1 MDIQLQEII
10 ELKGILVLESNL
22 HIGSGKL
29 EMHIGGTDNPIIK
42 HPHTQEPYIP
52 GSSIKG
58 KIRSLLEL
66 KTGVAASAY
75 RINPNS
81 GGIAGLETYLKED
94 SPKEDSSKVASILK
108 IFGFSGS
115 DKSDSSRD
123 GEIGRSL
130 GPTRAS
136 FADCYLNAD
145 WLDRAVENMWP
156 LAVEKQ
162 ETAIDRI
169 SGTAKTGSLRQTEMV
184 PAGAEFDFRV
194 TFKVFKDSDRKLLE
208 MLKEGI
214 ELLQKDAIG
223 GSGSRGYGRIRIKD
237 LIEV

>member
-1 MDIQLQEII
+1 MEIKLQKIV
-10 ELKGILVLESNL
+10 ELKGTLVLESNL
-22 HIGSGKL
+22 HIGSGNL

-66 KTGVAASAY
+66 KTGVAAKAY
-75 RINPNS
+75 NN
-81 GGIAGLETYLKED
+81 GGIADINTYLIDK
-94 SPKEDSSKVASILK
+94 SSDTAAILK

-115 DKSDSSRD
+115 DKTGNDNKA
-123 GEIGRSL
+123 EIAKSL

-136 FADCYLNAD
+136 FADCYLNKEWKDEAI
-145 WLDRAVENMWP
+145 ENLWP
-156 LAVEKQ
+156 LSVEKQ

-169 SGTAKTGSLRQTEMV
+169 AGTAKKGSLRQTEMV
-184 PAGAEFDFRV
+184 PAGAKFDFRV
-194 TFKVFKDSDRKLLE
+194 TFKIFEDSDIELLE

-214 ELLQKDAIG
+214 ELMQKDAIG
-223 GSGSRGYGRIRIKD
+223 GYGSRGYGRIKID
-237 LIEV
+237 NLHEEA

>member
-1 MDIQLQEII
+1 MEIKLQKIV
-10 ELKGILVLESNL
+10 ELKGTLVLESNL
-22 HIGSGKL
+22 HIGSGNL

-66 KTGVAASAY
+66 SKGVAAKAY
-75 RINPNS
+75 NN
-81 GGIAGLETYLKED
+81 GGIADIDTYLIDE
-94 SPKEDSSKVASILK
+94 SPETAAILK

-115 DKSDSSRD
+115 DKIGNSDKAQKAKA
-123 GEIGRSL
+123 L

-136 FADCYLNAD
+136 FADCYLNKE
-145 WLDRAVENMWP
+145 WKNEAVENLWP
-156 LAVEKQ
+156 LSIEKQ

-169 SGTAKTGSLRQTEMV
+169 AGTAKKGSLRQTEMV
-184 PAGAEFDFRV
+184 PAGAKFDFRV
-194 TFKVFKDSDRKLLE
+194 TFKIFEDSDIKLLE

-214 ELLQKDAIG
+214 ELMQKDAIG
-223 GSGSRGYGRIRIKD
+223 GYGSRGYGRIRIED
-237 LIEV
+237 LKEA

>member
-1 MDIQLQEII
+1 MEIKLQRIV
-10 ELKGILVLESNL
+10 ELKGTLILESNL
-22 HIGSGKL
+22 HIGSGNL

-66 KTGVAASAY
+66 KTGVASKAY
-75 RINPNS
+75 NHDSKS
-81 GGIAGLETYLKED
+81 GGIADINTYLIDEN
-94 SPKEDSSKVASILK
+94 PQTAAILK

-115 DKSDSSRD
+115 DKTGNNDKVQKAKA
-123 GEIGRSL
+123 L

-136 FADCYLNAD
+136 FADCYLNEE
-145 WLDRAVENMWP
+145 WKKEAVENLWP
-156 LAVEKQ
+156 LSIEKQ

-169 SGTAKTGSLRQTEMV
+169 AGTAKKGSLRQTEMV
-184 PAGAEFDFRV
+184 PAGAKFDFRV
-194 TFKVFKDSDRKLLE
+194 TFKIFDNSDEELLK

-214 ELLQKDAIG
+214 ELMQKDAIG
-223 GSGSRGYGRIRIKD
+223 GSGSRGYGRVRIEN
-237 LIEV
+237 LHEA

>member
-1 MDIQLQEII
+1 MEIKLQKIV
-10 ELKGILVLESNL
+10 ELKGTLVLESNL
-22 HIGSGKL
+22 HIGSGNL

-66 KTGVAASAY
+66 KTGVAADSY
-75 RINPNS
+75 NKNPNG
-81 GGIAGLETYLKED
+81 GGIADFKSYLD
-94 SPKEDSSKVASILK
+94 TNSKQTASILK

-115 DKSDSSRD
+115 DKSATSDEGKKAR
-123 GEIGRSL
+123 EL

-136 FADCYLNAD
+136 FADCNLNKE
-145 WLDRAVENMWP
+145 WKEMAVENMWP

-169 SGTAKTGSLRQTEMV
+169 SGTAKSRSLRQTEMV
-184 PAGAEFDFRV
+184 PAGAKFDFRV
-194 TFKVFKDSDRKLLE
+194 TFKIFEDSDKELLN

-223 GSGSRGYGRIRIKD
+223 GYGSRGYGRIRIEG
-237 LIEV
+237 LTEE

>member
-1 MDIQLQEII
+1 MELKLQEIV
-10 ELKGILVLESNL
+10 ELKGKLVLESNL
-22 HIGSGKL
+22 HIGSGNL

-58 KIRSLLEL
+58 KLRSILEL
-66 KTGVAASAY
+66 RTGVAARAY
-75 RINPNS
+75 TADDKS
-81 GGIAGLETYLKED
+81 GGIANFKQYENEKEE
-94 SPKEDSSKVASILK
+94 KEKKNIADILK

-115 DKSDSSRD
+115 DKTGNNDSAKKARD
-123 GEIGRSL
+123 L

-136 FADCYLNAD
+136 FADCFLNKEWKEKAID
-145 WLDRAVENMWP
+145 NLWP

-169 SGTAKTGSLRQTEMV
+169 SGTAKKGTLRQTEMV

-194 TFKVFKDSDRKLLE
+194 TFKILQDSDKELITILKDGLKLLE
-208 MLKEGI
+208 R
-214 ELLQKDAIG
+214 DAIG
-223 GSGSRGYGRIRIKD
+223 GNGSRGYGRFRIENLK
-237 LIEV
+237 EE

>member
-1 MDIQLQEII
+1 MEIKLQKIV
-10 ELKGILVLESNL
+10 ELKGTLVLESNL
-22 HIGSGKL
+22 HIGSGNL

-66 KTGVAASAY
+66 SKGVAAKAY
-75 RINPNS
+75 NN
-81 GGIAGLETYLKED
+81 GGIADISTYLIDE
-94 SPKEDSSKVASILK
+94 SPDTAAILK

-115 DKSDSSRD
+115 DKIGNSDKAQKAKA
-123 GEIGRSL
+123 L

-136 FADCYLNAD
+136 FADCYLNKKWKDEAI
-145 WLDRAVENMWP
+145 ENLWP
-156 LAVEKQ
+156 LSIEKQ

-169 SGTAKTGSLRQTEMV
+169 AGTAKKGSLRQTEMV
-184 PAGAEFDFRV
+184 PAGAKFDFRV
-194 TFKVFKDSDRKLLE
+194 TFKIFEDSDIKLLE

-214 ELLQKDAIG
+214 ELMQKDAIG
-223 GSGSRGYGRIRIKD
+223 GYGSRGYGRIRIED
-237 LIEV
+237 LKEA

>member
-1 MDIQLQEII
+1 MEIKLQKIV
-10 ELKGILVLESNL
+10 ELKGTLVLESNL
-22 HIGSGKL
+22 HIGSGNL

-66 KTGVAASAY
+66 KTGVASKSY
-75 RINPNS
+75 NNNTNG
-81 GGIAGLETYLKED
+81 GGIADINTYMIDESTET
-94 SPKEDSSKVASILK
+94 AAILK

-115 DKSDSSRD
+115 DKTGNSDKAQKAKA
-123 GEIGRSL
+123 L

-136 FADCYLNAD
+136 FADCYLNKEWKDEAI
-145 WLDRAVENMWP
+145 ENLWP
-156 LAVEKQ
+156 LSIEKQ

-169 SGTAKTGSLRQTEMV
+169 AGTAKKGSLRQTEMV
-184 PAGAEFDFRV
+184 PAGAKFDFRV
-194 TFKVFKDSDRKLLE
+194 TFKIFEDSDMKLLE

-214 ELLQKDAIG
+214 ELMQKDAIG
-223 GSGSRGYGRIRIKD
+223 GYGSRGYGRIRIEN
-237 LIEV
+237 LHEA

>member
-1 MDIQLQEII
+1 MEIKLQKIV
-10 ELKGILVLESNL
+10 ELKGTLVLESNL
-22 HIGSGKL
+22 HIGSGNL

-66 KTGVAASAY
+66 AKGVAAKSY
-75 RINPNS
+75 NKNPDN
-81 GGIAGLETYLKED
+81 GGIADRNTYMVDE
-94 SPKEDSSKVASILK
+94 SPDTAAILK

-115 DKSDSSRD
+115 DKTGNDSKAQKAKA
-123 GEIGRSL
+123 L

-136 FADCYLNAD
+136 FADCYLNKEWKDEAI
-145 WLDRAVENMWP
+145 ENLWP
-156 LAVEKQ
+156 LSVEKQ

-169 SGTAKTGSLRQTEMV
+169 AGTAKKGSLRQTEMV
-184 PAGAEFDFRV
+184 PAGAKFDFRI
-194 TFKVFKDSDRKLLE
+194 TFKIFEDSDNELLE

-214 ELLQKDAIG
+214 DLMQKDAIG
-223 GSGSRGYGRIRIKD
+223 GYGSRGYGRIRIEN
-237 LIEV
+237 LHEA

>member
-1 MDIQLQEII
+1 MEIKLQKIV
-10 ELKGILVLESNL
+10 ELKGTLILESNL
-22 HIGSGKL
+22 HIGSGNL

-66 KTGVAASAY
+66 KTGVAAKSY
-75 RINPNS
+75 NNNPNG
-81 GGIAGLETYLKED
+81 GGIADINIYVNDDD
-94 SPKEDSSKVASILK
+94 SDTAAILK

-115 DKSDSSRD
+115 EKIGNSDKAQKAKA
-123 GEIGRSL
+123 L

-136 FADCYLNAD
+136 FADCYLNKEWKQEAI
-145 WLDRAVENMWP
+145 ENLWP
-156 LAVEKQ
+156 LSIEKQ

-169 SGTAKTGSLRQTEMV
+169 AGTAKKGSLRQTEMV
-184 PAGAEFDFRV
+184 PAGAKFDFRV
-194 TFKVFKDSDRKLLE
+194 TFKVFEDSDIKLLE

-214 ELLQKDAIG
+214 DLMQKDAIG
-223 GSGSRGYGRIRIKD
+223 GYGSRGYGRIRIEN
-237 LIEV
+237 LHEA

>member
-75 RINPNS
+75 RLRAGS
-81 GGIAGLETYLKED
+81 GGIAELKTYLED
-94 SPKEDSSKVASILK
+94 ESPEVASILK

-115 DKSDSSRD
+115 DKSDSSRAGD
-123 GEIGRSL
+123 IGRKL

>member
-1 MDIQLQEII
+1 MEIKLQLQEIV
-10 ELKGILVLESNL
+10 ELKGTLVLESNL

-66 KTGVAASAY
+66 KTGAAAKAY
-75 RINPNS
+75 RIRPNS
-81 GGIAGLETYLKED
+81 GGITELATYLED
-94 SPKEDSSKVASILK
+94 ESSEVAAILK

-115 DKSDSSRD
+115 DKSDSSAE
-123 GEIGRSL
+123 GKKGRAL

-136 FADCYLNAD
+136 FADCYLNAEWRD
-145 WLDRAVENMWP
+145 LAVENMWP

-169 SGTAKTGSLRQTEMV
+169 TGTAKTGPLRRTEMV
-184 PAGAEFDFRV
+184 PAGAKFDFRV
-194 TFKVFKDSDRKLLE
+194 SFKIFEDSDRELLKT
-208 MLKEGI
+208 LKEGI
-214 ELLQKDAIG
+214 ELLQMDAIG
-223 GSGSRGYGRIRIKD
+223 GSGSRGYGRIRIEN
-237 LIEV
+237 LTEV